1 MGGGRSA
8 GRTAKMSD
16 LEYGRSLVPFGKLMG
31 TVWLAFLAYPVF
43 GLLRSD
49 LSPAWLAAAVTG
61 LSIFVVLYLRLV
73 FSGPLLRASAE
84 DIRSRRIGLACLVAL
99 ALALNLVFGE
109 GGYWLGLFLFCSAVT
124 VVALP
129 AKTAV
134 AVVAGVTATTA
145 AVGWAVEAGAVDT
158 GTLALL
164 AGLIGISQI
173 GYARLLLTVAEL
185 RAAREELARLAVS
198 EERLRFARDLH
209 DLLGH
214 SLSLITLKSELAG
227 RLLPDAPEKAADEVR
242 DVERVAR
249 EALREVRAAVS
260 GYRAPTLSSELAGAR
275 EMLSAAGIRCRIE
288 KEAGHLAPS
297 VDAVLAWTV
306 REGVTNVIRHSR
318 ARNCEIRIR
327 QEAGAVHAEVLDDG
341 RGPDEDGTDPSPAGS
356 GLSGLAERV
365 AASDGRLETCP
376 NPAGGFRLA
385 VALPVDADS
394 EAPAVAPGGGVG
406 GTGR

>member
-1 MGGGRSA
+1 MNGMRCSDRTSA
-8 GRTAKMSD
+8 LLWR
-16 LEYGRSLVPFGKLMG
+16 LFGAA
-31 TVWLAFLAYPVF
+31 WLIFLAYPVL
-43 GLLRSD
+43 GLLGAD
-49 LSPAWLAAAVTG
+49 PTTG
-61 LSIFVVLYLRLV
+61 ELVSGLTLLGVFALLYLAQTVPNPYGAL
-73 FSGPLLRASAE
+73 SGSSPDHRA
-84 DIRSRRIGLACLVAL
+84 RRAALISFAAL
-99 ALALNLVFGE
+99 ALLLNLVYGE
-109 GGYWLGLFLFCSAVT
+109 GGDFLGLFIYVAVILGMGLPEESFAPWAICSLAALTAALGWFLGAGLPLTGMITVL
-124 VVALP
+124 VVATGL
-129 AKTAV
+129 
-134 AVVAGVTATTA
+134 GQIS
-145 AVGWAVEAGAVDT
+145 WAR
-158 GTLALL
+158 TLA
-164 AGLIGISQI
+164 ANDK
-173 GYARLLLTVAEL
+173 L
-185 RAAREELARLAVS
+185 RAAQEEIARLAVD

-227 RLLPDAPEKAADEVR
+227 RLLPDAPERAAEEVQ

-249 EALREVRAAVS
+249 EALREVREAVS

-318 ARNCEIRIR
+318 ARDCEIRIR

-341 RGPDEDGTDPSPAGS
+341 RGGPAKDGADPSPAGS

-365 AASDGRLETCP
+365 AASEGRLEAGP
-376 NPAGGFRLA
+376 NPEGGFRLA
-385 VALPVDADS
+385 VALPVGADS